1 MTIAYTTSLIHTRL
15 DAITALV
22 DAGAGAGLLEI
33 YDGAQPSKG
42 GTVTNLLAQLV
53 FSTTS
58 FPAASTETLTANAIT
73 DDSAA
78 NATGTATWFRVTDS
92 TGAFVMDGTVGLTG
106 SGADLE
112 LSNTS
117 VVLGVPV
124 SVSSFVISGGNA

>member
-1 MTIAYTTSLIHTRL
+1 MTIAYKTGLIHTRL

-22 DAGAGAGLLEI
+22 DAGGGAGFLEI
-33 YDGAQPSKG
+33 YDGAQPVKG
-42 GTVTNLLAQLV
+42 GAVTNLLAQLT
-53 FSTTS
+53 FSATS
-58 FPAASTETLTANAIT
+58 FPAASSETLTANSIT

-124 SVSSFVISGGNA
+124 SVSSFVITGGNA